1 MESNTLPHSAISN
14 LCWPVLVVLTTVF
27 TMRVRNSLCSKQ
39 PRLRTQ
45 YAVEMQQVVFTC
57 MLAFASIVIWSTAL
71 QLDMMQLVTIDM
83 IVGHASE
90 RWLLRIM
97 RAVDPQTYHP
107 GAAIGRIAI
116 NQRLRYSLL
125 VCTLVR
131 GYCAA
136 LTAAVANDSNW
147 YELEPEWYY
156 AVMPVVYSAYRTCV
170 VDVQMYDQSVMHVRV
185 HDQDDPVCVAQSDFT
200 IANVSDEEQE
210 TDSTTAL

>member
-1 MESNTLPHSAISN
+1 
-14 LCWPVLVVLTTVF
+14 
-27 TMRVRNSLCSKQ
+27 MRVRNSLCTKR

-45 YAVEMQQVVFTC
+45 YAVEMQQVVFTS
-57 MLAFASIVIWSTAL
+57 MVAFSNIVIWTTVL
-71 QLDMMQLVTIDM
+71 QLDMMQLITIDM
-83 IVGHASE
+83 LVGHTME

-136 LTAAVANDSNW
+136 LTAGIAGGDNW
-147 YELEPEWYY
+147 YHADPQLYY
-156 AVMPVVYSAYRTCV
+156 GIMPVVYAIYRTCI
-170 VDVQMYDQSVMHVRV
+170 VDVQMYDQSIIRVRT
-185 HDQDDPVCVAQSDFT
+185 HEHESSLEQQADFAIT
-200 IANVSDEEQE
+200 TRSDEEDE
-210 TDSTTAL
+210 DSNGD